1 MKLLSLLHRWAGGLI
16 GLLLALLGLTGTI
29 LVWEP
34 YWVTLQGA
42 SDPVVEDASAIGRI
56 VEQAAQRGDLSR
68 VTFASDE
75 IGLHQIVYADGGGAY
90 ARQDGF
96 IADRWASQWERPEL
110 WLFDLHHHLFA
121 GHAGE
126 TVTGIA
132 GIAGLLFVVTGAIL
146 WWRSRRSFA
155 PRLLPQRLAPGP
167 IVKHHRDLGIIVAPL
182 LLLSLTTGVLMI
194 FQSIDHALLGK
205 PDAGERP
212 RIDSGTLDPSAIG
225 RSLRIAKSRFPDAHL
240 RRISLPAGPGQPI
253 VVRMRQ
259 SFEWTPN
266 GRTQLSFDPRTG
278 ALLDSQDPALAA
290 RGASIR
296 EKFYPLHSA
305 KAGGVAM
312 TLLMTISGLSL
323 TILGGLATYSFW
335 ARRPLKR
342 LRRRYSG
349 EPLVPGAKIA
359 ISAQSNK

>member
-146 WWRSRRSFA
+146 WWRSRRNFA

-342 LRRRYSG
+342 LRRRRSG